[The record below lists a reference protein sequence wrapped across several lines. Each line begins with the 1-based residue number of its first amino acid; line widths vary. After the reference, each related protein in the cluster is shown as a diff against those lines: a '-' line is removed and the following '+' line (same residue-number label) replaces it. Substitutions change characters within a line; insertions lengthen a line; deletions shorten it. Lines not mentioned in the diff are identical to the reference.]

1 MRLSKKLVVTVGTS
15 VVNVLIALEVIPM
28 DIKKEVIGLITALAA
43 IYIFIQGSID
53 KEDVKLKAKEVE

>member
-43 IYIFIQGSID
+43 MYIFIQGSID